1 MICLL
6 GEINR
11 FLQWKFTLALIHVH
25 LLANI
30 TLTLNCTNFCTFTY
44 PPIYH
49 FHLLTNIN
57 FAFTCTLMALS
68 LSLPKG
74 PDHKIPVFYGFPNKC
89 CAILP
94 PFGRALISLSAS
106 YWIKQKRCQSLS
118 CINWILLHQPF
129 PFHDIGC
136 QVSTY
141 ESISSSR
148 AKVHE
153 CSVKAFSR

>member
-1 MICLL
+1 MTWLYEIRVEGGWGVLKGIYPSDHTGARDQLHKGGALQYLFFILSNRLSMICLL

-106 YWIKQKRCQSLS
+106 Y
-118 CINWILLHQPF
+118 
-129 PFHDIGC
+129 
-136 QVSTY
+136 
-141 ESISSSR
+141 
-148 AKVHE
+148 
-153 CSVKAFSR
+153 